1 MDTRKE
7 AAARLVSL
15 RPLMEKVANVHGEH
29 DPRLV
34 KVARLVFAAGES
46 IEVRGA
52 LSRIRE
58 LTAGYAVPDWAC
70 ASYRALFE
78 RLRTLDAA
86 AG

>member
-1 MDTRKE
+1 MDTRTD
-7 AAARLVSL
+7 AAAALVSL

-29 DPRLV
+29 DPRLL
-34 KVARLVFAAGES
+34 KMARLVFAAGES
-46 IEVRGA
+46 IEVHGA

-58 LTAGYAVPDWAC
+58 LTEGYDVPDWAC

-78 RLRTLDAA
+78 HLRLLDAA